1 MPTIRKRATNWEA
14 QVRKRGWPTVTR
26 SFPTKAD
33 AVQWATERENEMR
46 RGTFVDTSNLRET
59 TLKDLLE
66 KFRDEV
72 TPTRRG
78 KEPETYRLN
87 AMCALPMAALT
98 LDRVTTQV
106 VIEWR
111 EQRRTKV
118 SGDTVRREMNLLS
131 RVFTH
136 ARTEW
141 GFHVQHPVEK
151 LERPSAS
158 APRSRRP
165 VRAELRKLFRQ
176 LAVRRHPDGTAMA
189 NRNPWVRPAAAFAL
203 RTAMRR
209 GEIIALRWDDVN
221 YKERY
226 AFVRESKNGD
236 ARQVPLSRKAEAILR
251 RIPQGKGA
259 DPVFPT
265 TASALKQ
272 AFARA
277 RERSGVVNLR
287 FHDFRRDATTRMA
300 PKFANVLELAALTG
314 HKSLDMLKV
323 YFEPTPA
330 DLAGKLDRR

>member
-78 KEPETYRLN
+78 REPETYRLN
-87 AMCALPMAALT
+87 AMCALPMSALT

-111 EQRRTKV
+111 EQRKTKV

-151 LERPSAS
+151 LERPSAARRGRGDQS
-158 APRSRRP
+158 ELSCANSSDNSRFDVTQTERRWPIAILGFALLPRSRYAPRCA
-165 VRAELRKLFRQ
+165 AEKSLRC
-176 LAVRRHPDGTAMA
+176 DGT
-189 NRNPWVRPAAAFAL
+189 
-203 RTAMRR
+203 T
-209 GEIIALRWDDVN
+209 
-221 YKERY
+221 
-226 AFVRESKNGD
+226 
-236 ARQVPLSRKAEAILR
+236 
-251 RIPQGKGA
+251 
-259 DPVFPT
+259 
-265 TASALKQ
+265 
-272 AFARA
+272 
-277 RERSGVVNLR
+277 
-287 FHDFRRDATTRMA
+287 
-300 PKFANVLELAALTG
+300 
-314 HKSLDMLKV
+314 
-323 YFEPTPA
+323 
-330 DLAGKLDRR
+330 